1 MSVEWEYEVL
11 KLELWIT
18 WRFKSIEKEK
28 FTKTKK
34 KTEVGEGKSNI
45 VEIMFRESEFQN
57 KGGYQYSFYLEV
69 YNHSLGGGNVRRLGC

>member
-1 MSVEWEYEVL
+1 MGASGRGREAVHREGIRCSMSVEWEYEVL

-34 KTEVGEGKSNI
+34 KTEVG
-45 VEIMFRESEFQN
+45 
-57 KGGYQYSFYLEV
+57 
-69 YNHSLGGGNVRRLGC
+69 